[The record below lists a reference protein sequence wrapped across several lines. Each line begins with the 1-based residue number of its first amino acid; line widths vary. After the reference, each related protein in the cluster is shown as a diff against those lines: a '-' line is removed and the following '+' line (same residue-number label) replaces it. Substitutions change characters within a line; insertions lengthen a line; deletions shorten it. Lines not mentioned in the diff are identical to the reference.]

1 LDGCSPT
8 PPCGYAPLYFT
19 ALVLLAEDQVRGRRS
34 NSAAI
39 PAENDWRRHSLL
51 RPLSAGPPPIP
62 PSVLDGSVGHRVE
75 APGRGHPLSIKPRP
89 MTARDA
95 ASPHNTSNRF
105 GTSATASASTDFLQ
119 RPQRNIDRLLQL

>member
-1 LDGCSPT
+1 MAVRQL
-8 PPCGYAPLYFT
+8 
-19 ALVLLAEDQVRGRRS
+19 LLAAMHLCISRPWCCWLRTKCGGAVRIQLPFLLKT
-34 NSAAI
+34 N
-39 PAENDWRRHSLL
+39 WRRHSLL